1 MRRILHFLL
10 NMDARAW
17 RAAAVSFVLF
27 GGVGL
32 VFLFG
37 AQVLGF
43 DGEATVEQW
52 LGLAAH
58 GPWALPT
65 AVAAFALLAFVGVPQ
80 FVLIAA
86 AVVAFGGWAGFAYS
100 WIGTMVS
107 ATVGFY
113 IGRLA
118 GARTLNA
125 FASEGVRQ
133 FMALVG
139 RNGFW
144 ASLIVRLVPSAPF
157 IVVNMAAGVA
167 PMRSWHFLAGT
178 GLGILPKIG
187 VTAFAG
193 NSIAQAMRGGGA
205 GHWLLLAAIV
215 AGWFVI
221 GWFARGWLKRREAVA
236 VREEGDAEVETSRK
250 PPVDEA
256 PAQ

>member
-1 MRRILHFLL
+1 MRRILTFLT

-43 DGEATVEQW
+43 DGESTVEHW
-52 LGLAAH
+52 LGMAAH
-58 GPWALPT
+58 SPWALPT

-86 AVVAFGGWAGFAYS
+86 AVVAFGPWTGFAYS
-100 WIGTMVS
+100 WIGTLVS
-107 ATVGFY
+107 SLVGFY
-113 IGRLA
+113 LGRFA
-118 GARTLNA
+118 GARVLDA
-125 FASEGVRQ
+125 FAGEGVRQ

-157 IVVNMAAGVA
+157 IVVNMAAGVT
-167 PMRSWHFLAGT
+167 PMRLLHFFGGT
-178 GLGILPKIG
+178 ALGIIPKIG

-193 NSIAQAMRGGGA
+193 NSIAQAMKGGGL
-205 GHWLLLAAIV
+205 GHIGLLAAI
-215 AGWFVI
+215 ALGWVVM
-221 GWFARGWLKRREAVA
+221 GWFARRWLKSREAA
-236 VREEGDAEVETSRK
+236 AESK
-250 PPVDEA
+250 AA
-256 PAQ
+256 PEPQD